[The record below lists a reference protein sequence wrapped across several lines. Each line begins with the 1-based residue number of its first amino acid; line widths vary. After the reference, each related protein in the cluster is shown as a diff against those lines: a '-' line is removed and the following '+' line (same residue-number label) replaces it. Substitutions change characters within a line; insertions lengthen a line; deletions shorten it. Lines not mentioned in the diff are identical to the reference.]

1 VTVLE
6 WLRRRSGERA
16 DDVARLRSAD
26 EVLASFRADGGDAAA
41 ALRWSLRQIEGLR
54 REVEDVARWQRLLAL
69 VAKTGDVWNAEDWPY
84 GFDAL
89 VCCAPLCARV
99 SFECGQCPVGKRQG
113 SISCAHPQSLFGRIG
128 ELVRAAD
135 RDGVLAHLRDVEL
148 VLREELAALTA

>member
-1 VTVLE
+1 MIAV
-6 WLRRRSGERA
+6 
-16 DDVARLRSAD
+16 VATRLRSAE
-26 EVLASFRADGGDAAA
+26 EVLSAFRGDGGDAAA

-54 REVEDVARWQRLLAL
+54 REVQDAARWQRLLAL

-99 SFECGQCPVGKRQG
+99 SFECERCPVGKRQG

-128 ELVRAAD
+128 EHVRAGD
-135 RDGVLAHLRDVEL
+135 RDALLAHLQDVEI
-148 VLREELAALTA
+148 VLREELAAVTS